1 MGHRHKGQPNPVGR
15 GAVTVCVYINNPP
28 QEKKK
33 GMLLDFCRT
42 CVRKETRQTKQE
54 NKLKKK

>member
-28 QEKKK
+28 QEKK
-33 GMLLDFCRT
+33 
-42 CVRKETRQTKQE
+42 RKECY
-54 NKLKKK
+54 